1 MGQAKQGQAGK
12 DPVVAEADVGRD
24 RRKAHQQRD
33 QAPLEQLV
41 AQGGAN
47 RVDRDL
53 LGIHRANHRRQA
65 LDQGAGLFGLKVR
78 KPQVNG
84 TTAIQDLNAGIDQLG
99 SRLAAHL
106 GQGQGT
112 QLLTDLGSIEA

>member
-1 MGQAKQGQAGK
+1 M
-12 DPVVAEADVGRD
+12 
-24 RRKAHQQRD
+24 
-33 QAPLEQLV
+33 V

-47 RVDRDL
+47 RVNRDL
-53 LGIHRANHRRQA
+53 FGIHRADHRGQA

-84 TTAIQDLNAGIDQLG
+84 TATIQDLNASIDQLG